1 MAPKAVIFN
10 REAVLAASL
19 EVVRQQGWDALTA
32 RSVAGR
38 LGASVSPV
46 YKALGSMENLLR
58 ETLVKIRDLLQDYT
72 STSYSEFPF
81 LNIGAGIVSFAR
93 DEPNLFQ
100 ALFHKRHQFQDI
112 VSEVDSSILS
122 WMKNDVQIGLL
133 NDKARNRLFDNIG
146 YYTMGL
152 AAAVAAGRVADASKN
167 NIVRLLMNM
176 GNALMLAE
184 FSGFSDAE
192 SPESKKEWSRIF
204 EENQI
209 FRPN

>member
-1 MAPKAVIFN
+1 
-10 REAVLAASL
+10 
-19 EVVRQQGWDALTA
+19 
-32 RSVAGR
+32 
-38 LGASVSPV
+38 
-46 YKALGSMENLLR
+46 LGSMENLLR